1 MPTMYT
7 IQVSLCDIRYREVLY
22 CTPRKPCLIYRYGA
36 GLKYRWHDFS
46 TLVYISNLVET
57 SLEGNKSIRD
67 HEFVMPSLKHV

>member
-22 CTPRKPCLIYRYGA
+22 YAKPCLIHRYGA

-46 TLVYISNLVET
+46 TLVYIESSRNIF
-57 SLEGNKSIRD
+57 GK
-67 HEFVMPSLKHV
+67 K